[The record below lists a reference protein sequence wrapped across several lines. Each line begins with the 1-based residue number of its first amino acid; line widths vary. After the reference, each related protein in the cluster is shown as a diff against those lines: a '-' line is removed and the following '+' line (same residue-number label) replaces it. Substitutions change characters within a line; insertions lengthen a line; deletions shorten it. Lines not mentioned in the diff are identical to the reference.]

1 MGTGRAM
8 IGAHPPDA
16 AGRFGRRKSGSEAEA
31 CNLHRKR
38 SAPLENIRIRRLK
51 VEDAADISR
60 IYGAI
65 TLKPVEADFKRIVE
79 NHARQEEDACFV
91 AEVDGRP
98 VGFMI
103 SYILTGAFGISKSAW
118 IATFGVDPE
127 HMGEGI
133 GASLAREVFKFYRTM
148 GIDNVYTSV
157 RWDSTDL
164 LSFFK
169 TLGFDRSNFINLR
182 KVLA

>member
-1 MGTGRAM
+1 L
-8 IGAHPPDA
+8 
-16 AGRFGRRKSGSEAEA
+16 KQ
-31 CNLHRKR
+31 
-38 SAPLENIRIRRLK
+38 IRIRRLLK
-51 VEDAADISR
+51 TDSEEISR

-65 TLKPVEADFKRIVE
+65 TLKPVDPDFKRVIE
-79 NHARQEEDACFV
+79 QDAEDEKGACFV
-91 AEVDGRP
+91 AESDGQI

-103 SYILTGAFGISKSAW
+103 SYILTAGFGVAKSAW
-118 IATFGVDPE
+118 IATLGVSPN

-133 GASLAREVFKFYRTM
+133 GAKLAEEIFEIYRAQ
-148 GIDNVYTSV
+148 GIENVYTSV

-182 KVLA
+182 KDLN